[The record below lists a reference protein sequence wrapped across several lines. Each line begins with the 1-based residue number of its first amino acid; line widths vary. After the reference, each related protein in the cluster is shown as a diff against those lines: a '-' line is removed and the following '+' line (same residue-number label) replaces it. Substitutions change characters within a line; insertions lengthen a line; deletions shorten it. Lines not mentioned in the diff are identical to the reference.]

1 MADEWIKRAE
11 AEIELHPEKILNP
24 EMQLKHKTL
33 RELIFQY
40 LDEADSF
47 ARTKTGALQHIASL
61 DISNKDIY
69 SLTYEYF

>member
-1 MADEWIKRAE
+1 
-11 AEIELHPEKILNP
+11 
-24 EMQLKHKTL
+24 MQLKHKTL

-69 SLTYEYF
+69 SLTYGYF